1 MKKNLLLLWVILIT
15 FAGSL
20 HASDGMWLPLLLKQL
35 NEAEMKGLGMK
46 MSAEDIYSVNKSSL
60 KDAIVHF
67 GGSCTGEVI
76 SDKGLILTN
85 HHCGEGRI
93 QALSTMQN
101 NYYANGYWAKNM
113 SEEMP
118 SKGLFVTFIIRMEDV
133 TKAVLENVSDEM
145 PEPMRQLQ
153 VERNIAA
160 VRDAATRESWQETQV
175 KPFFHGNQYYL
186 FVTET
191 YRDIRFVGAPP
202 ASIGSFGKDTDN
214 WVWPRHTGDFSLF
227 RIYADK
233 NNRPAEYSA
242 DNVPFQPRH
251 FLPISLDGVQE
262 GDFTMIFGF
271 PGATNAYLPA
281 VAVQQTIEIINPA
294 RIDVRNKTLGVYDA
308 AMRADAQVRLQYVSK
323 QSRLANSWKKW
334 IGEKQGLEAADA
346 VNKKLAFE
354 AEFQRRVMAKEE
366 WKWEYGTLL
375 DELNAK
381 YKDLRIYLQSLE
393 YALEIG
399 SRNIELFQLANSL
412 QSYVNILDNNGAQDL
427 AKRGPALV
435 SYLEGF
441 YKDYRPDIDQKVFAE
456 LMTLYIGK
464 VNADFLANNAVE
476 QATSYGKNYEQ
487 WAAELFSQSILTK
500 PDMALQMARVKP
512 DDLINAVKNDPAYQL
527 ARAIVNANNDK
538 LTKPV
543 NLIRLDID
551 RLQRKYME
559 AMMLAFPEKR
569 FFPDANSTLRIG
581 YGQVRGSQPRDG
593 IMYQP
598 VTYLDG
604 VVEKYKPGDYE
615 YDVPAKLIQLHKN
628 KDFGPY
634 AAANGKMPVAFTGNN
649 HTTGG
654 NSGSPAI
661 DAHGNLIGLN
671 FDRQWEG
678 TMSDI
683 FYDPE
688 ICRNIMVDIRY
699 VLFLIDKFGGA
710 GHLVKEMKLVHPKT
724 GSRK

>member
-1 MKKNLLLLWVILIT
+1 MKKNLLLLWAVLLT
-15 FAGSL
+15 FGAPL
-20 HASDGMWLPLLLKQL
+20 RASDGMWLPLLLKQL

-67 GGSCTGEVI
+67 GGGCTGEVI

-101 NYYANGYWAKNM
+101 NYYADGYWAKSM

-118 SKGLFVTFIIRMEDV
+118 SKGLFVTFIIRIEDV
-133 TKAVLENVSDEM
+133 TKAVLENVSAEM

-160 VRDAATRESWQETQV
+160 VREAAARESWQETQV

-242 DNVPFQPRH
+242 DNVPFKPRH

-281 VAVQQTIEIINPA
+281 IAVQQTIEIMNPA

-323 QSRLANSWKKW
+323 QARLANSWKKW

-366 WKWEYGTLL
+366 WKWKYGTLL
-375 DELNAK
+375 DDLNAK
-381 YKDLRIYLQSLE
+381 YKDLRVYLQSLE
-393 YALEIG
+393 YGLEIG

-412 QSYVNILDNNGAQDL
+412 QSYVNILDNNGAQEL

-441 YKDYRPDIDQKVFAE
+441 YKDYRPEIDQKVFAE
-456 LMTLYIGK
+456 LMALYIGK
-464 VNADFLANNAVE
+464 VKADFMANTAVE
-476 QATSYGKNYEQ
+476 QATSYGKNYDQ
-487 WAAELFSQSILTK
+487 WASELFSESILTK
-500 PDMALQMARVKP
+500 PGTALQMARVKP
-512 DDLINAVKNDPAYQL
+512 DDLINAVKNDPAYLL
-527 ARAIVNANNDK
+527 ARAIVAANNDK
-538 LTKPV
+538 LSKPV
-543 NLIRLDID
+543 SSIRLDID
-551 RLQRKYME
+551 RLQRQYME

-581 YGQVRGSQPRDG
+581 YGQVRGSQPKDG
-593 IMYQP
+593 ILYQP
-598 VTYLDG
+598 ITYLDG

-710 GHLVKEMKLVHPKT
+710 GHLVKEMKLVRPKT
-724 GSRK
+724 GARK